1 MEDILDRRS
10 EEVFAGS
17 AVLVIARVEP
27 KVEDEVV
34 EAIDKDQSSDT
45 KKKKRERYRTHTT
58 KCNRNEREK
67 GKTLLIEWYY
77 IKNEF
82 NPKYK

>member
-10 EEVFAGS
+10 EEVFAGN

-45 KKKKRERYRTHTT
+45 MKKQRERYRKHTT

-67 GKTLLIEWYY
+67 GKTLLIELYY

>member
-17 AVLVIARVEP
+17 VVLVTARVEP

-45 KKKKRERYRTHTT
+45 MKKQRERYRTHTT

-67 GKTLLIEWYY
+67 GKTLLTELYY